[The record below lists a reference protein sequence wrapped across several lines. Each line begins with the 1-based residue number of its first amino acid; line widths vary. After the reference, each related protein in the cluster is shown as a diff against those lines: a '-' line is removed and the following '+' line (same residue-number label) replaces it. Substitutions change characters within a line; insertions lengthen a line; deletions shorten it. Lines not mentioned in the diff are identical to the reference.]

1 MRFELILCLAGKEIP
16 IDYRSGI
23 LSFFKNT
30 LKQYNDEIY
39 HLVYDIGQEKDITFS
54 PFFIPEEFQK
64 DKIILKNNFIKIFYS
79 VENQLLGLHIYN
91 SFLNILNKPYPFFNT
106 TIKLERVNKL
116 KEKEILNETT
126 VFKILSPVIIREQL
140 SQDKSWYHSLD
151 EKGMD
156 ILKKNMIHKLKN
168 RFPEKYLESLEIKPL
183 KLKKTITTF
192 YGIQMLGSL
201 GVIEINGK
209 KEILNYLYKSGLS
222 TSRKSSGFGM
232 LDILE

>member
-1 MRFELILCLAGKEIP
+1 MRIELILCLDGKEIP

-23 LSFFKNT
+23 LSFLKNS

-39 HLVYDIGQEKDITFS
+39 HLVYDVGQEKDITFS

-106 TIKLERVNKL
+106 TIKLDRVNKL

-201 GVIEINGK
+201 GVIEIKGK